1 VLLSGVYLL
10 LQEADFYMYSLY
22 SKNKPKSDD
31 VMAECGSL
39 YFAVSILC
47 SHQFC
52 GILWTDCAIVTLP
65 MIAVQSIV
73 NVSACMSQNVSKLH
87 KILSI
92 WCL

>member
-1 VLLSGVYLL
+1 M
-10 LQEADFYMYSLY
+10 QEADFYMYSLY

-47 SHQFC
+47 SHQFY

-65 MIAVQSIV
+65 MIGVHSIV
-73 NVSACMSQNVSKLH
+73 YVSSCVSQNMSKLL

-92 WCL
+92 CYL